1 MSYLKYVFVQQP
13 CPKHSDALCA
23 DSSIVPTEQI
33 HRLFLLAIQV
43 EGHGLVLHTEGYPVP
58 SETTPIFWLLPCR
71 SSVAKSCYAPLSS
84 QAN

>member
-1 MSYLKYVFVQQP
+1 MTRQNESRTLRASHPRLMSYLKYVFVQQP

-58 SETTPIFWLLPCR
+58 SETTPIF
-71 SSVAKSCYAPLSS
+71 
-84 QAN
+84 